1 MDENNQNNKIGII
14 TGGTRGIGLGCA
26 IKFAEKGYNLLLAYN
41 SNSEIAIL
49 NKRRIEEKYNIK
61 VLLSKGDLADEKN
74 VSNIFNIIDDE
85 YGKNKKINFIVHNAG
100 LVVGLTTNIDN
111 NIAKEAF
118 DEKLK
123 EKMIFGDGSFNLD
136 FKLYDYYQN
145 IYPKCF
151 IKLIETC
158 IKEERFINNESHI
171 VAISSPGCNI
181 NQTPRLG
188 YDLMGQGK
196 TVMEFIIRYYAPR
209 LANNGININVVIP
222 GFVITDAWK
231 FRFFKDN
238 NLDKTDKDVIEKM
251 KINNMLDKC
260 PMKRMAQPIEIGNLV
275 YFLCSRSGQYI
286 TGVSIPIDGGLHLK

>member
-1 MDENNQNNKIGII
+1 MNKNNNIGII

-41 SNSEIAIL
+41 SNTEIAIL
-49 NKRRIEEKYNIK
+49 NKKRIEEKYNIK

-74 VSNIFNIIDDE
+74 VDNIFNIIDNE

-100 LVVGLTTNIDN
+100 LYLGITTNIDN
-111 NIAKEAF
+111 QIAKEAS
-118 DEKLK
+118 ENLN

-136 FKLYDYYQN
+136 FKMYDYYQN

-158 IKEERFINNESHI
+158 IKEDRFIHNESHI

-181 NQTPRLG
+181 NQIPRLG

-196 TVMEFIIRYYAPR
+196 AVMEYLIRYYAPR
-209 LANNGININVVIP
+209 LANKGININVVIP

-231 FRFFKDN
+231 NILFNDN
-238 NLDKTDKDVIEKM
+238 NLDKTNKDVIEKM
-251 KINNMLDKC
+251 ELTVLDRC
-260 PMKRMAQPIEIGNLV
+260 PMKRVAQPTEIGDLV
-275 YFLCSRSGQYI
+275 YFLCSSSGQYI